1 MDNDKAAN
9 RLAPSFRLLQDAGEE
24 CSKIVVVDGNYKNTN
39 GDNTTSCSKKAKSTS
54 DDTITSKAAAAPASF
69 SLFDMMDAQKGAFT
83 LPPRVMAYQV
93 LEAYEREQK
102 SGKSNEQ
109 LGKSTLELLEKADDM
124 EDLSPDS
131 ESWEEIRTILYN
143 GLINISNNVDE
154 SSRYLEVHI
163 SLHEKCRNNNALTN
177 QLWGLI
183 QNMVGCLLHFSNQ
196 LEEDKTGISSDSSKH
211 TMDLCWNTT
220 QALLNV
226 LSKMAI
232 DYVMSAVGNE
242 SEIERMVLGICL
254 ILSNDYLACIM
265 GMIEPMSG
273 FLEVWSRFVDPKKFM
288 SIIQVSGLGGIVL
301 KRYESL
307 GKNDSSETIYKMIQ
321 STESNSSDDDRLLAD
336 MEHSNFLQ
344 SLLILRT
351 ILFRCGGSRE
361 IVSLVHDQFTSD
373 IIASCASF
381 VLDKGFA
388 STNDVQAILKKT
400 VTESNE
406 GKHLEASTTFDDM
419 KAVVL
424 KPFHTKLKTKKDNDN
439 DFELL
444 CTQTIQ
450 LLG

>member
-1 MDNDKAAN
+1 MDKGNEDGMV
-9 RLAPSFRLLQDAGEE
+9 PSIRLLQDAVEE
-24 CSKIVVVDGNYKNTN
+24 CSKIVIVDCNYKDTT
-39 GDNTTSCSKKAKSTS
+39 GDDTTSCSSKKVKSTS
-54 DDTITSKAAAAPASF
+54 EDDTPSKASAPTSF
-69 SLFDMMDAQKGAFT
+69 SLFDMMDAQKGAFS

-93 LEAYEREQK
+93 LETYEREQK
-102 SGKSNEQ
+102 SGKSIED
-109 LGKSTLELLEKADDM
+109 GKSTTLELLEKADDM

-143 GLINISNNVDE
+143 GLINISNNIDE
-154 SSRYLEVHI
+154 ASRYLEVHI
-163 SLHEKCRNNNALTN
+163 SLHEKCRNNNALIS
-177 QLWGLI
+177 QLWGLA
-183 QNMVGCLLHFSNQ
+183 QNMIGSLLHFSNQ
-196 LEEDKTGISSDSSKH
+196 FEEEKTGISSDSSKH
-211 TMDLCWNTT
+211 AMDLCWDITL
-220 QALLNV
+220 AILNV

-242 SEIERMVLGICL
+242 LEIERMVLGICL

-265 GMIEPMSG
+265 GMIEPKSG
-273 FLEVWSRFVDPKKFM
+273 FLEIWSRFVDPKKFM

-301 KRYESL
+301 KRCESL
-307 GKNDSSETIYKMIQ
+307 GRNDSSKSICKMIQ
-321 STESNSSDDDRLLAD
+321 STEIEIDSTLLAD

-344 SLLILRT
+344 SLSILRT

-381 VLDKGFA
+381 VLDKGVA

-419 KAVVL
+419 KAVVR
-424 KPFHTKLKTKKDNDN
+424 KPFHTELKMKKDNDN
-439 DFELL
+439 DLELL

>member
-1 MDNDKAAN
+1 MVDIYSNG
-9 RLAPSFRLLQDAGEE
+9 LTPSFSRLQDAVEE
-24 CSKIVVVDGNYKNTN
+24 CSKIVVVDCNYK
-39 GDNTTSCSKKAKSTS
+39 DTSVDSTCCSKKAKNTS
-54 DDTITSKAAAAPASF
+54 ENDTTPSKAAAAPTSF
-69 SLFDMMDAQKGAFT
+69 SLFDMMDAQKGAFA

-102 SGKSNEQ
+102 SGKSNEE

-124 EDLSPDS
+124 EDLSPDP

-143 GLINISNNVDE
+143 GLINISNIDE
-154 SSRYLEVHI
+154 SSRYLKVHI
-163 SLHEKCRNNNALTN
+163 SLHEKCRNNNALIS
-177 QLWGLI
+177 QLWGLA
-183 QNMVGCLLHFSNQ
+183 QNMIGSLLHFSNQ
-196 LEEDKTGISSDSSKH
+196 FEEEKTGISSDSSKQS
-211 TMDLCWNTT
+211 MDQCWDTI
-220 QALLNV
+220 QAILNV
-226 LSKMAI
+226 LSKMAV

-242 SEIERMVLGICL
+242 LEIERMVLGICL

-273 FLEVWSRFVDPKKFM
+273 FLEVWSRFVDPSKFM
-288 SIIQVSGLGGIVL
+288 AIIQVSGLGGIVL
-301 KRYESL
+301 RRCESL
-307 GKNDSSETIYKMIQ
+307 GKNDSSKSICKMIQ
-321 STESNSSDDDRLLAD
+321 STEIESDSTLLAD

-381 VLDKGFA
+381 VLDKGVA
-388 STNDVQAILKKT
+388 STNDVQAILKKI

-424 KPFHTKLKTKKDNDN
+424 KPFHTELKMKKDNDN
-439 DFELL
+439 DLELL